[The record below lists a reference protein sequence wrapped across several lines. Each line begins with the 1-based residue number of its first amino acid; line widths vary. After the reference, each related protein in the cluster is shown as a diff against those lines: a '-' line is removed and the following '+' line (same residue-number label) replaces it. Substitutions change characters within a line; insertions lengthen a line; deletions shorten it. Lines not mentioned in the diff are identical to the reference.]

1 MAPIRRARNPDVR
14 TREEHPTDAVTI
26 PAPPAVHFTCC
37 PLAIPSGFG
46 GYGSCAKIFPNSFVS
61 RVV

>member
-26 PAPPAVHFTCC
+26 PAPPAAHFTCC
-37 PLAIPSGFG
+37 PQPSTSAVHHGNRDSIFAI
-46 GYGSCAKIFPNSFVS
+46 SFVS